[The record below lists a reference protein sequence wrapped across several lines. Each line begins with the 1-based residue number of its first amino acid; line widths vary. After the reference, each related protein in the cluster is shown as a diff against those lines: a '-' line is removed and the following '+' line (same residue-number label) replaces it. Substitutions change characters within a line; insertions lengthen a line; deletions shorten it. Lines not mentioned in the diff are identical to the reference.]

1 MRNPATPT
9 VDQLF
14 VLLTVAEAGGFTA
27 AAKRLGRATYSV
39 KPSPLTSA
47 DRSGHPTASANQLP
61 RDPARDIGDQE
72 RHDISDVLR
81 FSHLHC
87 LFRAYA

>member
-9 VDQLF
+9 VDQLL
-14 VLLTVAEAGGFTA
+14 VLLTVAEAGSFTA

-47 DRSGHPTASANQLP
+47 DRSEHPTASANQLQQCRVPTFIWRSP
-61 RDPARDIGDQE
+61 RIAAQYANL
-72 RHDISDVLR
+72 RHSEAKTR
-81 FSHLHC
+81 
-87 LFRAYA
+87 

>member
-9 VDQLF
+9 IDQLL
-14 VLLTVAEAGGFTA
+14 VLLTVAEAGSFTA

-47 DRSGHPTASANQLP
+47 DRSEHPTASANQLP
-61 RDPARDIGDQE
+61 RDPARFIGD
-72 RHDISDVLR
+72 RHQRCPPVLR
-81 FSHLHC
+81 GGPAGSG
-87 LFRAYA
+87 RSRPR